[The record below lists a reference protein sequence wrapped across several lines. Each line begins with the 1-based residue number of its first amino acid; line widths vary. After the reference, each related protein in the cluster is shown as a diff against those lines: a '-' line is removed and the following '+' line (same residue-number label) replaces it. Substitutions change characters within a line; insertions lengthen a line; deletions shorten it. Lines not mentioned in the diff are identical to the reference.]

1 MKYIRQEG
9 IRDCGICCLYNII
22 RYYKGNID
30 IEKLRTL
37 TKTNENGTSIYNL
50 VKVSNSL
57 GFNSKVYKTDYNSLL
72 SLEFPLIAYI
82 KINEYY
88 HFVIIDDIDDENIFI
103 FDPIRGYLKYT
114 QETFLKEWQNIIIT
128 FEKKNEIVKEKSYYH
143 TFLSNIIKDN
153 KNLII
158 IISLVSFISCI
169 SSLSLS
175 IFLKKLFDRDIN
187 NISIFIFLII
197 LKCFIDYIRNVLTIK
212 LNNKL
217 DYDLSSSVYNKIY
230 SLPSLYHHNR
240 PIGDIT
246 TRINDLYNIRNII
259 TTFTLSSIIDIFLI
273 LIILIIVC
281 FKFIRL
287 LPLILLLSTL
297 ISVIFIIF
305 RRDERNMIE
314 KVKNSNSTN
323 NSIFIDNLNGID
335 TIKNMNIEDK
345 IINKQNN
352 SLINYIKENNELNKL
367 IISEETFIN
376 LIELLGIVIIMF
388 NSYKLLD
395 KGLLTIGDLTFI
407 YSIFT
412 LLLTSIKNLINLN
425 RNINE
430 SKLSYY
436 RINNL
441 LNNSTYKNGGKLVK
455 SINNIVFK
463 DVELLNKTKL
473 NISINRGENLFITG
487 KSGIGKSNVF
497 KSLIKNNI
505 LSKGN
510 IFIDEINIDDI
521 KESSIKSNITYVSQ
535 NEHIFNDTI
544 KNNILMYKNINN
556 NDLNKA
562 IKVTLL
568 DKVLKDKNINIDYL
582 LDEDGHN
589 LSGGER
595 QRILI
600 ARALLNKTDFIIF
613 DETMNEIDVLNE
625 KKILNN
631 INTEYKKTIILVSH
645 RLDNS
650 NLFDKKIVID

>member
-57 GFNSKVYKTDYNSLL
+57 GFNSKAYKTDYNSLL

>member
-57 GFNSKVYKTDYNSLL
+57 GFNSKAYKTDYNSLL

-88 HFVIIDDIDDENIFI
+88 HFVIIDDIDDEKIFI

-187 NISIFIFLII
+187 NVSIFIFLII

-305 RRDERNMIE
+305 RRDEKNMIE

-352 SLINYIKENNELNKL
+352 SLINYIKENNELNRL

-455 SINNIVFK
+455 NINNIVFK

-521 KESSIKSNITYVSQ
+521 KESSIKNNITYVSQ